1 MDFHLEKTAGL
12 LCSALMPPANHGS
25 HGPPD
30 QKARDHMVRPKCP
43 AQKTEPHRMQ
53 VGNQKAQTRSRLR
66 STQNPRSTQ
75 WTMWLP
81 LELVPEPKRC
91 AAVSTIHR
99 FLK

>member
-12 LCSALMPPANHGS
+12 LCSALMPPANHGL
-25 HGPPD
+25 HGPQD

-43 AQKTEPHRMQ
+43 AQKTEPHRMK
-53 VGNQKAQTRSRLR
+53 VGNQKGEMRSRRR

-81 LELVPEPKRC
+81 LERVPELRRC
-91 AAVSTIHR
+91 GVLSTIRR
-99 FLK
+99 FSK